1 MLHVADTDTF
11 QQLILAVPVCAH
23 VALALCDADAC
34 HQLVLVVLVRAR
46 ATLTLYDYVYLSP
59 CVHTRARA
67 VVRCLHGVLR
77 TYARVQLILLL
88 PWEQRVLLLLHDDAA
103 GYVLLVVVHAYTHA
117 SSCVLSP

>member
-1 MLHVADTDTF
+1 MPTACLLPRA
-11 QQLILAVPVCAH
+11 AVPVCAH
-23 VALALCDADAC
+23 VALALYDADAC

-46 ATLTLYDYVYLSP
+46 ATLTLYNYVYLSP